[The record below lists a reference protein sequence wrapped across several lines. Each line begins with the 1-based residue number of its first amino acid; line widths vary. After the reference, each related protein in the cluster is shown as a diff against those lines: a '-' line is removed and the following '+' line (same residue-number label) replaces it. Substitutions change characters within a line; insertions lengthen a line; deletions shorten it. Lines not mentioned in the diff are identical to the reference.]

1 MLRLSRMTDYGA
13 VVLSR
18 LAEEGQGAVLAAPVL
33 ARELGIPEPTV
44 GKLLKA
50 LAGAGLVAS
59 HRGTHGGYALSRAP
73 EAITVGEIIAAL
85 EGPVALVLCL
95 DGAAGTC
102 GVEAQCPIRGRWD
115 SVNQSLQGV
124 LESVSLAD
132 MVTEKAPLPV
142 AARRATVLA
151 AAE

>member
-1 MLRLSRMTDYGA
+1 MLKLSRMTDYGA

-18 LAEEGQGAVLAAPVL
+18 LAEEDAGAVLAAPAL

-50 LAGAGLVAS
+50 LAAAGLVNS

-95 DGAAGTC
+95 EGAEGAC
-102 GVEAQCPIRGRWD
+102 GVEAHCPMRGRWD
-115 SVNQSLQGV
+115 SVNRTLQSV
-124 LESVSLAD
+124 FESVSLAD
-132 MVTEKAPLPV
+132 MVTQQVPPHAAVSSV
-142 AARRATVLA
+142 AAV